1 MITFLVIAGLSG
13 LLIAGL
19 IKFWKEIVEWIKKAA
34 DKIKTTFGL
43 VVKGTRTFIV
53 KTLDGLRNR
62 AKHYNENE
70 TTGEWEETVVHTNVD
85 ESDVSADILA
95 KVRVQTIDIEIQ
107 TTEELRLA
115 ITA

>member
-19 IKFWKEIVEWIKKAA
+19 IKFWKEIVEWIKKAVE
-34 DKIKTTFGL
+34 KIKTTFRV

-53 KTLDGLRNR
+53 KTLEGLKNR

-70 TTGEWEETVVHTNVD
+70 VTGEWEETVVHTNVD
-85 ESDVSADILA
+85 EKDVPADILA
-95 KVRVQTIDIEIQ
+95 KIRVQNIDIEIQ

-115 ITA
+115 ITV